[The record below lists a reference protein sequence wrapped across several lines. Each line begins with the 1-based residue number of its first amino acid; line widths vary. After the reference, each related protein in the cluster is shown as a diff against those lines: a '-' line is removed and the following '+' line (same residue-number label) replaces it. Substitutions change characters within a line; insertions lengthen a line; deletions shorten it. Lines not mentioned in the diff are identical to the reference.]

1 MNYDCSLDG
10 VSKKFRGHG
19 HRRSERELTSPEF
32 VREFITALALL
43 PGAKTAANTDT
54 FKLERRRP

>member
-1 MNYDCSLDG
+1 VQLGWCID
-10 VSKKFRGHG
+10 KKLEGMVIDALK
-19 HRRSERELTSPEF
+19 EELTSPEF

-43 PGAKTAANTDT
+43 PGAETAANTDT

>member
-1 MNYDCSLDG
+1 MLYRQDLEDM
-10 VSKKFRGHG
+10 VIDALK
-19 HRRSERELTSPEF
+19 RELMSPDF

-43 PGAKTAANTDT
+43 PGAETVANRHT

>member
-1 MNYDCSLDG
+1 MVIDAL
-10 VSKKFRGHG
+10 K
-19 HRRSERELTSPEF
+19 RELMSPDF

-43 PGAKTAANTDT
+43 PGAETAANTDT

>member
-1 MNYDCSLDG
+1 MPNEMIRDAL
-10 VSKKFRGHG
+10 K
-19 HRRSERELTSPEF
+19 RELMSSEF

-43 PGAKTAANTDT
+43 PGAETAANTDT

>member
-1 MNYDCSLDG
+1 MLYRQNLEDMVIDAL
-10 VSKKFRGHG
+10 K
-19 HRRSERELTSPEF
+19 RELMSPDF

-43 PGAKTAANTDT
+43 PGAETAANRHT